1 MWTPEEI
8 RRDFP
13 ILGETVNGRNLVY
26 LDNAATTQMPE
37 PVLEK
42 MCAHYRHD
50 HANVHRGIHTLSERS
65 TEEMEQAR
73 CIIQEFIG
81 AEYPEEIIFTSG
93 ATDSINLLARSL
105 SFGLLK
111 PGDEILTTEMEHHAN
126 LIPWQEVARR
136 CKAKLRIAPIT
147 ASGDLDYG
155 SFQQMLTAKTRLVA
169 VTGVSNV
176 TGTVNDL
183 SAIIRQAHM
192 HGAWVLVDASQM
204 MRHQVINVKALDCDF
219 LCFSGHKMMGPT
231 GTGVL
236 YGKKALLEQ
245 LPPDRFGG
253 GMVDEVRLKRASYG
267 DLPYRLEAGTPN
279 IAGII
284 GLGAAAWYL
293 SGLGIEE
300 IAKREKLLLTTAE
313 AALRQRASVTILGEP
328 QKRAGCISFNVQ
340 DGHCFDVARLLDQLG
355 IAVRSGHHCAQPL
368 LRAFG
373 LDGAVRIS
381 PAFYNTTEEIIQTMD
396 ALDRCIRVFGK
407 AAKR

>member
-13 ILGETVNGRNLVY
+13 ILEETVNGRPLVY

-73 CIIQEFIG
+73 RIIQEFIG
-81 AEYPEEIIFTSG
+81 AERPEEIIFTSG

-126 LIPWQEVARR
+126 LIPWQEAARR
-136 CKAKLRIAPIT
+136 CKAKLRIVPVKKA
-147 ASGDLDYG
+147 GELDY
-155 SFQQMLTAKTRLVA
+155 SALQQMLTEKTRLVA

-183 SAIIRQAHM
+183 SAIIRQAHK

-204 MRHQVINVKALDCDF
+204 MRHQVIDVKALDCDF

-236 YGKKALLEQ
+236 YGKKAMLEQ

-284 GLGAAAWYL
+284 GLGAAGWYL
-293 SGLGIEE
+293 SGLGIKE

-313 AALRQRASVTILGEP
+313 AALKQRTAVTILGEP
-328 QKRAGCISFNVQ
+328 RERAGCISFNLR

-373 LDGAVRIS
+373 LEGAVRIS
-381 PAFYNTTEEIIQTMD
+381 PAFYNTTEEIIRTMD

-407 AAKR
+407 AARR